1 MRNRHW
7 HPWLR
12 AFLFGLVLEATAIL
26 PARALVGP
34 AEPGD
39 SFAPYVV
46 MVLARMPGAAGFCSG
61 VVLRADVVLTAA
73 HCVAGPADTRVHW
86 READVP
92 VLREVKN
99 VAVHPLYR
107 ADAPRTRAKSIDLAL
122 VHLASPLPSPFKAVA
137 LSDGQLPVGAH
148 LRIAGFGIEHENK
161 ADTGGKLRTGS
172 LDVRAPLSSI
182 LLWAADPT
190 HRGLGA
196 CTGDSGGPIFDA
208 ASGGLVAIVDWAE
221 GAAGKACGALTQ
233 GALVAPQRAWI
244 EKILS
249 GWGE

>member
-7 HPWLR
+7 HPWVK
-12 AFLFGLVLEATAIL
+12 AFLVALVLEVAVVAPT
-26 PARALVGP
+26 RALVGP

-39 SFAPYVV
+39 AFAPHVV
-46 MVLARMPGAAGFCSG
+46 MVLARKPGSSGFCSG

-73 HCVAGPADTRVHW
+73 HCVAGPADTRVHF
-86 READVP
+86 REGDRP
-92 VLREVKN
+92 VLREVSR

-107 ADAPRTRAKSIDLAL
+107 ADALRTRTKSVDLAL
-122 VHLASPLPSPFKAVA
+122 LRLAAPLPAPFAPVV
-137 LSDGQLPVGAH
+137 LSNETQTVGAH
-148 LRIAGFGIEHENK
+148 LRVVGFGIALEGEG
-161 ADTGGKLRTGS
+161 ASGGTLRSGA

-182 LLWAADPT
+182 LLWAEDPT

-196 CTGDSGGPIFDA
+196 CTGDSGAPIFDA
-208 ASGGLVAIVDWAE
+208 SGHALVAIVDWAE

-244 EKILS
+244 EKTL
-249 GWGE
+249 GAWGD